1 MTKTRIIVLLS
12 SALVVGACGDEE
24 SSSAGP
30 AAPAPAVEPTPSSQ
44 PGDGPRSD
52 TPLPEQMEAHF
63 VEATSAR
70 DAIIRGDAD
79 AARAAFATLAEI
91 PPTASY
97 PPSWSPQLAPFR
109 AAAARASHASDLDA
123 LALEMGRLTN
133 TCADCHRAVGAEL
146 QLDES
151 TTPPSAADP
160 ATHMQRHQWAAARM
174 WEGLMAPADD
184 RYTAGAGALVEAPL
198 EPSNI
203 AENQTVPAEVAA
215 LAERVHMLGRNA
227 SAASDPTQRAQF
239 YGELLATCASCHQQ
253 VPGAPGAVEE

>member
-1 MTKTRIIVLLS
+1 M
-12 SALVVGACGDEE
+12 SAGLVAGACGDEA
-24 SSSAGP
+24 SSSP
-30 AAPAPAVEPTPSSQ
+30 EPTPTPAVEPAPSR

-79 AARAAFATLAEI
+79 AARTAFAALAEI
-91 PPTASY
+91 RPTASY
-97 PPSWSPQLAPFR
+97 PPTWTPQLAPFR

-123 LALEMGRLTN
+123 LALEMGRLAN

-151 TTPPSAADP
+151 TTPPSGADT

-184 RYTAGAGALVEAPL
+184 RYTSGAGELVEAPL
-198 EPSNI
+198 EPSSI
-203 AENQTVPAEVAA
+203 AENQTVPAEIAA
-215 LAERVHMLGRNA
+215 LAERVHELGRNA
-227 SAASDPTQRAQF
+227 SAASDSNQRAQL
-239 YGELLATCASCHQQ
+239 YGELLVTCASCHQQ